1 MGVMLYS
8 QNGLPCN
15 RPVEIHLKGLAMER
29 KSGRNGD
36 HYERCTLTMV
46 TNLTEGATG
55 YVVDVGLVVGVQLH
69 GSNGARSS
77 RLFMRGRRERMSR
90 R

>member
-1 MGVMLYS
+1 MPFAENFPSADQRVTALT
-8 QNGLPCN
+8 
-15 RPVEIHLKGLAMER
+15 ER
-29 KSGRNGD
+29 HS
-36 HYERCTLTMV
+36 TLTMV

-69 GSNGARSS
+69 GSSGARSS